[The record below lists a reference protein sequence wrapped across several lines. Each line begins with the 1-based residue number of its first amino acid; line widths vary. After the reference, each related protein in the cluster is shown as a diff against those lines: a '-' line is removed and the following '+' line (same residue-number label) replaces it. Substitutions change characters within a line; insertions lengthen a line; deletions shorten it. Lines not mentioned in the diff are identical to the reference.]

1 MRPTAE
7 RSDSRAGGSIVAVNE
22 REATRS
28 TSSRRS
34 TSCAC
39 RKIRA
44 STSPKS
50 ALATSG
56 SASSS
61 SCHSA
66 SLPISSESRA
76 THGSSSSRA
85 FQIARLSRR
94 AGAPARSRRAR
105 PVGRTSGRPG
115 RRRPRRRIC
124 PEAESARRTRSAPP
138 NTGNV
143 RSKLGEHL
151 VQGLDGDHL
160 VTERGQHPRQL
171 ARPGAEIDHPQRR
184 IAGEPP
190 RRLRRIARARALVD
204 LGDRTERARPNRRV
218 VAQTRPRSERI
229 ASTYVRVS
237 AYRPCSRTAFAPW

>member
-1 MRPTAE
+1 MPEDPSLHVAE
-7 RSDSRAGGSIVAVNE
+7 VRAGDERLGKLVIMPLCFASDQLGESGDPRLVVVARVPDSPTE
-22 REATRS
+22 PPGRS
-28 TSSRRS
+28 TRAIS
-34 TSCAC
+34 TSATGWSNQW
-39 RKIRA
+39 KAWATTTASADLPGSGIRSADPLSA
-44 STSPKS
+44 STP
-50 ALATSG
+50 
-56 SASSS
+56 
-61 SCHSA
+61 
-66 SLPISSESRA
+66 
-76 THGSSSSRA
+76 
-85 FQIARLSRR
+85 
-94 AGAPARSRRAR
+94 
-105 PVGRTSGRPG
+105 
-115 RRRPRRRIC
+115 
-124 PEAESARRTRSAPP
+124 
-138 NTGNV
+138 GNV